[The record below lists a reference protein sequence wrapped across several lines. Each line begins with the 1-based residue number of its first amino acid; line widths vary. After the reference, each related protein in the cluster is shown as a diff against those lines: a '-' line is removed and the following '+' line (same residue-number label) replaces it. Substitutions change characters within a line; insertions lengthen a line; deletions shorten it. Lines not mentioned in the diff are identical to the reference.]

1 MSYLSADLI
10 APTAD
15 NSRQPVDMSNDDWAT
30 TMYAA
35 SGGIAAPQSGS
46 RLWLNRQPP
55 KLRQQRASVA

>member
-15 NSRQPVDMSNDDWAT
+15 NIRQPVDISNDDWAA

-35 SGGIAAPQSGS
+35 SRRGADLQQAS
-46 RLWLNRQPP
+46 RPWLSRQPP
-55 KLRQQRASVA
+55 KLRQQRAALA